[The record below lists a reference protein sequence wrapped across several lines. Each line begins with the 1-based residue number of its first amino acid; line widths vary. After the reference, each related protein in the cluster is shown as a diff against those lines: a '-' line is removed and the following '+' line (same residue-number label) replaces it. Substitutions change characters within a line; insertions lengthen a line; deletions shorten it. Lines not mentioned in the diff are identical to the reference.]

1 MVEEFSNF
9 REENKLNLPHTYKV
23 SLEILSG
30 NGTTSYEWLMDLQR
44 FAFNQPIDDKDF
56 KVDSY

>member
-1 MVEEFSNF
+1 MVEEFSDF
-9 REENKLNLPHTYKV
+9 REENKLTLPHAYKI
-23 SLEILSG
+23 SLEILTG
-30 NGTTSYEWLMDLQR
+30 NGTTSYEWLMDLKQ